1 MAGFSSTM
9 ANLVLLLILQASAIP
24 NLADNAASSPITNT
38 YLSLH
43 TATPASGNQTTSE
56 AAYTSYARQA
66 QVRSTSSPG
75 WTIASN
81 VATLTTTTNFPAST
95 GSPSE
100 TENFAGSGKAV
111 SGATT
116 LYFYGALSPT
126 IAVTA
131 AGVTPSILNTSTI
144 TLT

>member
-1 MAGFSSTM
+1 MAGFSSSM
-9 ANLVLLLILQASAIP
+9 ANSVLLLILQASAIA
-24 NLADNAASSPITNT
+24 NLADNAASSPITNV

-43 TATPASGNQTTSE
+43 TATPASGNQSTSE

-66 QVRSTSSPG
+66 LVRSTSSPG
-75 WTIASN
+75 FTIASN
-81 VATLTTTTNFPAST
+81 VATLAANTSFPAST
-95 GSPSE
+95 GTPSE
-100 TENFAGSGKAV
+100 TETFAGVGKAV
-111 SGATT
+111 SGATQ

-131 AGVTPSILNTSTI
+131 AGVTPQVLNTSTI

>member
-1 MAGFSSTM
+1 MAGFGSTF
-9 ANLVLLLILQASAIP
+9 ANDFLKLVLNAVAIA
-24 NLADNAASSPITNT
+24 NLADNAATSPITNT

-56 AAYTSYARQA
+56 AAYGSYARVAEQ
-66 QVRSTSSPG
+66 RNNSTPG

-81 VATLTTTTNFPAST
+81 VATLGANANFPTST

-100 TENFAGSGKAV
+100 TETFLGIGKSSSGT
-111 SGATT
+111 GE
-116 LYFYGALSPT
+116 LYFYGPLSPT

-131 AGVTPSILNTSTI
+131 AGVTPQVTTSTTI
-144 TLT
+144 TAT